1 MDNRRLLLAF
11 LLSMIVIGAW
21 FWLFPP
27 PKPAT
32 PLPPAQ
38 TSQTPQTPQ
47 AAQTSQTPASGQP
60 PAPGAAATPAPGAAP
75 TAAPTAPAAP
85 TEAIQ
90 AAAEERV
97 TLSDGLTRAV
107 FTNRGAQLVSMVV
120 PEKKDLKSGTL
131 ELVPSRAASPY
142 PYALVT
148 KALKPHPLDD
158 ALFRVEK
165 SPDGRAVLFRYSG
178 PLGVAEKRFGF
189 DPRGLLAADVR
200 LPGRVDWGVVLG
212 PGVRNLT
219 PEELKNRF
227 EHRRAV
233 YKRGEAVTVLDASGA
248 FDPVE
253 VPGQGLG
260 WVGLADTYFL
270 SAQIPQNGL
279 DRAVLQPVL
288 VQEAKEGATFVPVP
302 PKDLITKEQKD
313 LPREFMLVLEPAG
326 DRLSLVSYWGSK
338 QYERLKAL
346 PYGLEGTVELGK
358 FSFLVRP
365 LLAGLHWIHDHVVQN
380 YGWAIV
386 LMTVLIKLLLLPV
399 THKSTMSMR
408 KMQELNPK
416 VQGIRDKYRTKLKDK
431 QGRPNLESQRKMNEE
446 VMAVYKEAGVNPA
459 GGCFPLLLQ
468 MPILFAFYG
477 LLGSAVELRKA
488 PWILWIHDLSVHD
501 PYYVL
506 PIIMG
511 ITQFLQVR
519 MGPQAGDP
527 MQRKMF
533 QLMPLVM
540 TFLFLGFP
548 SGLVIY
554 WLTNNIL
561 TILQLQVYNRQQKAA
576 A

>member
-1 MDNRRLLLAF
+1 MDNRRLLIAF
-11 LLSMIVIGAW
+11 LLSMIVIGVW

-32 PLPPAQ
+32 PPPVLP
-38 TSQTPQTPQ
+38 TSQT
-47 AAQTSQTPASGQP
+47 AQTSQTPAPGQP
-60 PAPGAAATPAPGAAP
+60 TPGPAATPAPGAAAS
-75 TAAPTAPAAP
+75 AATPTAPAAP
-85 TEAIQ
+85 AEAIQ

-97 TLSDGLTRAV
+97 TLSDGRTRAV

-120 PEKKDLKSGTL
+120 PEKESLKSGTL
-131 ELVPSRAASPY
+131 ELVRSRAGGSY

-148 KALKPHPLDD
+148 RALKPHPLDD
-158 ALFRVEK
+158 ALFRAEK
-165 SPDGRAVLFRYSG
+165 SPDGRSVLFRYSG

-189 DPRGLLAADVR
+189 DPRGLLEVDVR
-200 LPGRVDWGVVLG
+200 LAGPADWGVFLG
-212 PGVRNLT
+212 PGLRNLT
-219 PEELKNRF
+219 TEEMKSRF

-253 VPGQGLG
+253 VPGQGLA

-270 SAQIPQNGL
+270 SAEVPQNGL
-279 DRAVLQPVL
+279 GRAVLQPVL
-288 VQEAKEGATFVPVP
+288 VQEAKGEGATFVPVP
-302 PKDLITKEQKD
+302 PKDVITKEQKD
-313 LPREFMLVLEPAG
+313 LPREFTLVLEPAG
-326 DRLSLVSYWGSK
+326 DRLSLASYWGSK
-338 QYERLKAL
+338 EYERLKAL
-346 PYGLEGTVELGK
+346 PYGLEGSVEMGK
-358 FSFLVRP
+358 FGFLARP
-365 LLAGLHWIHDHVVQN
+365 LLAGLHWIYDHVVQN
-380 YGWAIV
+380 YGWAII
-386 LMTVLIKLLLLPV
+386 LMTVLIKLVLLPV
-399 THKSTMSMR
+399 THKSTLSMR

-416 VQGIRDKYRTKLKDK
+416 VQAIRDKYRTKLKDK

-446 VMAVYKEAGVNPA
+446 VMAVYKENGVNPA

-519 MGPQAGDP
+519 MGPQGGDP

-548 SGLVIY
+548 SGLVLY

>member
-1 MDNRRLLLAF
+1 VDNRRLLLAF

-32 PLPPAQ
+32 SPPSTAKS
-38 TSQTPQTPQ
+38 TQTPQT
-47 AAQTSQTPASGQP
+47 ATASQTPVPGQ
-60 PAPGAAATPAPGAAP
+60 
-75 TAAPTAPAAP
+75 PAAP
-85 TEAIQ
+85 GSPAAAEGAGAPPPAAPAEAIQ
-90 AAAEERV
+90 ATAEERV
-97 TLSDGLTRAV
+97 TLTDGRAQAT
-107 FTNRGAQLVSMVV
+107 FSNRGAQLVSMIV
-120 PEKKDLKSGTL
+120 PEKASRDSGSL
-131 ELVPSRAASPY
+131 ELVRKRAGGTY
-142 PYALVT
+142 PYSLVT
-148 KALKPHPLDD
+148 RALKPHPLDD
-158 ALFRVEK
+158 ALFHIEK
-165 SPDGRAVLFRYSG
+165 SPDGRSVLFRYSG
-178 PLGVAEKRFGF
+178 PLGVGEKRFGF
-189 DPRGLLAADVR
+189 DPHGLLEADVR
-200 LPGRVDWGVVLG
+200 LPGRSDWGVLLG
-212 PGVRNLT
+212 PGIRNLT
-219 PEELKNRF
+219 PEETKSRF

-233 YKRGEAVTVLDASGA
+233 YKQGEAVKVLDPSGA

-260 WVGLADTYFL
+260 WIGLADTYFL
-270 SAQIPQNGL
+270 SAQVPQIGL
-279 DRAVLQPVL
+279 DKAVLLPVM
-288 VQEAKEGATFVPVP
+288 VQETKGEGATFAPVP
-302 PKDLITKEQKD
+302 PKDVITKEQKD
-313 LPREFMLVLEPAG
+313 LPREFTMVLVPAG
-326 DRLSLVSYWGSK
+326 DRLTLVSYWGSK

-346 PYGLEGTVELGK
+346 PFGLEGTVEMGK
-358 FSFLVRP
+358 FSFLARP
-365 LLAGLHWIHDHVVQN
+365 LLAGLHWIYDHVVQN
-380 YGWAIV
+380 YGWAII
-386 LMTVLIKLLLLPV
+386 LMTVLIKLLLLPI

-431 QGRPNLESQRKMNEE
+431 QGRPNLEMQRKMNDE
-446 VMAVYKEAGVNPA
+446 VMAIYKEAGVNPA

-488 PWILWIHDLSVHD
+488 PWMLWIHDLSVHD

-511 ITQFLQVR
+511 VTQFLQVR

-533 QLMPLVM
+533 QLMPIVM

-561 TILQLQVYNRQQKAA
+561 TIIQLQVYNRQQKAA
-576 A
+576 Q

>member
-1 MDNRRLLLAF
+1 MDNRRLLIAF
-11 LLSMIVIGAW
+11 LLSMIVIGVW

-32 PLPPAQ
+32 PPPASQ
-38 TSQTPQTPQ
+38 VAQTPVAPISATSPTPPTSQTPT
-47 AAQTSQTPASGQP
+47 AGQP
-60 PAPGAAATPAPGAAP
+60 PAPGAAATPAPAAP
-75 TAAPTAPAAP
+75 A
-85 TEAIQ
+85 EAIQ

-97 TLSDGLTRAV
+97 TLSDGRTRAV
-107 FTNRGAQLVSMVV
+107 FTNRGAQLVSLLA
-120 PEKKDLKSGTL
+120 PEKESLKSGTL
-131 ELVPSRAASPY
+131 ELVRSRAGGTY

-158 ALFRVEK
+158 ALFRAEK
-165 SPDGRAVLFRYSG
+165 SPDGRSVLFRYSG

-189 DPRGLLAADVR
+189 DSRGLLEADVR
-200 LPGRVDWGVVLG
+200 LPGHADWGVFLG
-212 PGVRNLT
+212 PGIRNLT
-219 PEELKNRF
+219 PEEMKSRF

-233 YKRGEAVTVLDASGA
+233 HKRGETVTVLDASGA

-253 VPGQGLG
+253 VPGQGLA

-270 SAQIPQNGL
+270 SAQIPQEGL
-279 DRAVLQPVL
+279 GRAVFQPVL
-288 VQEAKEGATFVPVP
+288 VQEAKGEGATFVPVP

-313 LPREFMLVLEPAG
+313 LPREFTLVLEPAG

-338 QYERLKAL
+338 EYDRLKAL

-358 FSFLVRP
+358 FGFLARP
-365 LLAGLHWIHDHVVQN
+365 LLAGLHWIYDHLVQN
-380 YGWAIV
+380 YGWAII

-416 VQGIRDKYRTKLKDK
+416 VQGIRDRYRTKLKDK

-446 VMAVYKEAGVNPA
+446 VMAVYKENGVNPA

-519 MGPQAGDP
+519 MGPQTGDP

>member
-32 PLPPAQ
+32 PPLSTAKSAQ
-38 TSQTPQTPQ
+38 TPLASQTPISGQTP
-47 AAQTSQTPASGQP
+47 
-60 PAPGAAATPAPGAAP
+60 AATPATPGSPAAAPGAGTPSA
-75 TAAPTAPAAP
+75 AAPF
-85 TEAIQ
+85 EATQ
-90 AAAEERV
+90 ATAEERV
-97 TLSDGLTRAV
+97 TLSDGRAQAI

-120 PEKKDLKSGTL
+120 PEKGNGKSGTL
-131 ELVPSRAASPY
+131 ELVRKRAGGSY
-142 PYALVT
+142 PYSLVT
-148 KALKPHPLDD
+148 RALGAHPLDQ
-158 ALFRVEK
+158 ALFRSEK
-165 SPDGRAVLFRYSG
+165 SPDGRSVLFRYNG

-189 DPRGLLAADVR
+189 DRRGLLEADIR
-200 LPGRVDWGVVLG
+200 LPGRADWGVLLG
-212 PGVRNLT
+212 PGIRNLT
-219 PEELKNRF
+219 PEETKSRF
-227 EHRRAV
+227 ERRGAV
-233 YKRGEAVTVLDASGA
+233 YKRGETVTPK
-248 FDPVE
+248 DPSKALEPEE

-260 WVGLADTYFL
+260 WIGLADTYFL

-279 DRAVLQPVL
+279 DKAVLLPVM
-288 VQEAKEGATFVPVP
+288 VEETKGEGATFVPVP
-302 PKDLITKEQKD
+302 PKDAMTKEQKD
-313 LPREFMLVLEPAG
+313 LPREFALVLEPAG
-326 DRLSLVSYWGSK
+326 DRLALVSYWGSK
-338 QYERLKAL
+338 EFERLKAL
-346 PYGLEGTVELGK
+346 PFGLEGTVDMGK
-358 FSFLVRP
+358 FGFLARP
-365 LLAGLHWIHDHVVQN
+365 LLAGLHWIYDHVVQN
-380 YGWAIV
+380 YGWAII
-386 LMTVLIKLLLLPV
+386 LMTVLIKLLLLPI

-416 VQGIRDKYRTKLKDK
+416 VQGIRDRYRSKLKDK
-431 QGRPNLESQRKMNEE
+431 QGRPNLEMQKKMNDE
-446 VMAVYKEAGVNPA
+446 VMAIYKEAGVNPA

-477 LLGSAVELRKA
+477 LLGSAVDLRKA

-506 PIIMG
+506 PIVMG

-533 QLMPLVM
+533 QLMPIVM

-561 TILQLQVYNRQQKAA
+561 TIIQLQVYNRQQKAA
-576 A
+576 Q